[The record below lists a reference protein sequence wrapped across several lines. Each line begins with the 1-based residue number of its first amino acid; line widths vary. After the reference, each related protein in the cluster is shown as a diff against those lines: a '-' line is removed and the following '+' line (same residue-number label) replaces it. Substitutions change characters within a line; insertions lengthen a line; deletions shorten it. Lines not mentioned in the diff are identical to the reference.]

1 LIENIWLIIML
12 FKWLVSPK
20 IVIQPQAMKDIRFL
34 FFFFFGNSGCP
45 GQFTHTTTNPQIYWT
60 PCKPSRQ
67 IRHYGD
73 DRRARWGSNPGD
85 RGKETLSL
93 PLGHKPR
100 CILFLFFFFFFDL
113 CGCLDQL
120 ARTTT
125 NPTAHWTPCKPSRHV
140 RHREDDRRTHENSNP
155 ETAEEDKPL
164 PPPAK
169 YPQCILFLFLFL
181 YVLALKM
188 ACQNSIEIDGIWHCL
203 SFPRILL
210 IYSRLGISLIFFS
223 LHFFLF

>member
-1 LIENIWLIIML
+1 M
-12 FKWLVSPK
+12 VSKPK
-20 IVIQPQAMKDIRFL
+20 DCNPTPSHERYSVPVF

-100 CILFLFFFFFFDL
+100 CILFLFFFSFFLFMWVS
-113 CGCLDQL
+113 GQL

-125 NPTAHWTPCKPSRHV
+125 NLTAHWTPCKPSRHV
-140 RHREDDRRTHENSNP
+140 KHREDDRHAHEDSNP
-155 ETAEEDKPL
+155 ETAK
-164 PPPAK
+164 
-169 YPQCILFLFLFL
+169 
-181 YVLALKM
+181 
-188 ACQNSIEIDGIWHCL
+188 EISPSHRQPKTLSAFCSCSCFYTYWPSKWHVKT
-203 SFPRILL
+203 P
-210 IYSRLGISLIFFS
+210 SRLMEFDIVCRSLAYY
-223 LHFFLF
+223 